1 MPFRPALARAA
12 STADA
17 AFMCSRS
24 EYLPRFPV
32 ELAMASP
39 RPFAAGTAPGV
50 RVLPGLSGEAAA
62 LGALAYG

>member
-17 AFMCSRS
+17 AFMYSRA
-24 EYLPRFPV
+24 EYLTRFPV
-32 ELAMASP
+32 EFAMHRRARSPLALP
-39 RPFAAGTAPGV
+39 PGV
-50 RVLPGLSGEAAA
+50 WMLSGFSGEAAA

>member
-1 MPFRPALARAA
+1 MYSRA
-12 STADA
+12 
-17 AFMCSRS
+17 

-32 ELAMASP
+32 EFAMASP